1 MATVLEEFV
10 VKLGVDADDK
20 GVSKLGNSLGGIN
33 RLVFSI
39 GAAIGSAFAVS
50 KIIAASDQMSN
61 LNARFESLL
70 GSQEAAADISDKL
83 YQSAQR
89 LGGAYG
95 DVADAAARVLPAL
108 QEQGRSADDAIKL
121 AEIQLITAQL
131 SGASTQEA
139 ASSAV
144 QFAQALGSGVLQG
157 EELRSILEGNNT
169 LARYIA
175 DGFGVSVTQLR
186 KMGAAGQL
194 TSADLTKHLLAAYER
209 IAQEGENLPL
219 TFGRIGNRAGNLFL
233 RGIGKLNESGTFD
246 GIKTQLNNLV
256 GFFEKNLDTIIMH
269 INALIYSISFVAGVV
284 YGVGIIVGRT
294 FNQAGEAIGKFVYD
308 AKAVLMPLLML
319 LAVFFVPYLIGLAVT
334 TASTLAAIIKMKW
347 AWYVYFSRINAAA
360 TASALWMRVKMIGI
374 FLTMAAAAWRTGLRM
389 AAAWLVGL
397 GPIGWVILAI
407 AAVATALAVLWKKSE
422 TFRNIVIAVW
432 TAIKNGAI
440 KAWDEVAK
448 FFTGKVDAII
458 GAWGKVKSLFSG
470 LLGDADKLANK
481 DIQIGGRSAKGNA
494 ATTNNSTNP
503 TNNNVTQTFT
513 VQSAAEAARI
523 ARSVAPKGMYN
534 NMVPG

>member
-1 MATVLEEFV
+1 MTTVLEEFV

-139 ASSAV
+139 ASSAM

-194 TSADLTKHLLAAYER
+194 TSADLTKHMLAAYER
-209 IAQEGENLPL
+209 IAKEGENLPL
-219 TFGRIGNRAGNLFL
+219 TFGRIGNRARNLFL
-233 RGIGKLNESGTFD
+233 LAVGKLNESGTFD
-246 GIKTQLNNLV
+246 GLKTQLNNLV
-256 GFFEKNLDTIIMH
+256 LFFEKNLDTIIMH

-284 YGVGIIVGRT
+284 YGVGVIIGRT

-308 AKAVLMPLLML
+308 SKAVLMPLIML

-334 TASTLAAIIKMKW
+334 TASTLAAIIRMKW
-347 AWYVYFSRINAAA
+347 AWYVHFSRINAAA
-360 TASALWMRVKMIGI
+360 TASALWMRVKMIGT

-397 GPIGWVILAI
+397 GPIGWVVLAI
-407 AAVATALAVLWKKSE
+407 AAVGTALTVLWKKSE

-481 DIQIGGRSAKGNA
+481 DIQIDGRSAKGNA
-494 ATTNNSTNP
+494 ATNNTNSNA